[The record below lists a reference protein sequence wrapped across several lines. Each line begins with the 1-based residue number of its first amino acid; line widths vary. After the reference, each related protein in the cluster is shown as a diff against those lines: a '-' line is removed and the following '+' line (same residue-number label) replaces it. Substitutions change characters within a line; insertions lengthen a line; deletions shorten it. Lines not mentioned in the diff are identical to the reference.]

1 MTTLTLPY
9 APVEAPREYA
19 GYLQALWHLQQAR
32 YELNWRLYTGEAW
45 LEVDTRRRDRESDP
59 PRKYRLGVN
68 DIALACNMHAQLL
81 FGEVKDNS
89 NPLVSFKVEPGES
102 CIQAAS
108 SPGGGVAHLHA
119 HRG

>member
-1 MTTLTLPY
+1 MW
-9 APVEAPREYA
+9 
-19 GYLQALWHLQQAR
+19 Q
-32 YELNWRLYTGEAW
+32 LYTGETW
-45 LEVDTRRRDRESDP
+45 LEVDARKRDRDGGA
-59 PRKYRLGVN
+59 PRKYRLGTN

-89 NPLVSFKVEPGES
+89 DPLVSFKVEPGES

-108 SPGGGVAHLHA
+108 SPGGGATHLHA